1 MEKHKC
7 YIDEKDIGFN
17 LVTNEKDYFCPI
29 CQKIVMVV
37 KVK

>member
-17 LVTNEKDYFCPI
+17 LDFCPI